1 MNAKE
6 RFAQAQQLAKVPGSV
21 VLAAW
26 NASRRPGVVRA
37 DMSGLGVSEFSDWVA
52 GTNASSSGA
61 AVNERTAMAVSAVY
75 ACVALIAGAIASL
88 PLHIYRRRDDGD
100 RERVKN
106 DLWWLLNE
114 HTELD
119 SARGMSAATMREC
132 LIASRSFYG
141 DAFIEIKRAS
151 YRADRI
157 VAFVPHHPL
166 LVDVKREAGDLRCVI
181 TPSDGGKPYAVN
193 SDDMLHIPGL
203 GFDGLRSQSQL
214 RWALRNS
221 TGIALAADEYSA
233 RFFGNS
239 ARPDIALQTAGTLS
253 VDAADTLRRT
263 WLERYQGAN
272 KSHLPVVLT
281 GGLDVKQLTMTAEDS
296 QLIATRQFQVEDIAR
311 VFGVPPF
318 MIGHTEKT
326 SSWGSGVE
334 QMSIGFVKYTL
345 QRHLTKIEQEIN
357 RKCWPRDTGIFA
369 EFSVEGLLRGD
380 AKSRSEYYRAA
391 LGGSGGP
398 GWMTQDEVRRL
409 ENQPAKGGDADE
421 LTKWALKGAVAPDK
435 GAERK
440 DDDGEDPAVPA

>member
-1 MNAKE
+1 MNAAE
-6 RFAQAQQLAKVPGSV
+6 RFAQAQQLARVPGSV

-37 DMSGLGVSEFSDWVA
+37 DMSGLSVSEFSDWVA
-52 GTNASSSGA
+52 GQNASSSGA

-119 SARGMSAATMREC
+119 SELGMSAATMREC
-132 LIASRSFYG
+132 MVASRSFYG
-141 DAFIEIKRAS
+141 DAFVEIKRAS

-157 VAFVPHHPL
+157 VGFVPHHPL
-166 LVDVKREAGDLRCVI
+166 LIEVKREAGELRYVI
-181 TPSDGGKPYAVN
+181 TPSDGGLPRVVGAA
-193 SDDMLHIPGL
+193 DMLHIPGL

-281 GGLDVKQLTMTAEDS
+281 GGLDVKTLTMTAEDS